1 MILDQE
7 NIFFKPN
14 GHFAWRQLMLCDSR
28 PRRYLTGRQTV
39 QQTMPE
45 QEILRQGSRRCQTN
59 RSCDR
64 AAKAARPRDPTTGR
78 QTVLDQEGFSTG
90 GQTKQGP
97 KRRTKTGPGF
107 FCCPV
112 PPLPPSGAE
121 DVWCLSS
128 GTQIKFSPSPL
139 PAFVGNAILLVLTDG
154 KRAWMLASLVASG
167 V

>member
-1 MILDQE
+1 MQTKNVSD
-7 NIFFKPN
+7 KPAN
-14 GHFAWRQLMLCDSR
+14 STADDARTRD
-28 PRRYLTGRQTV
+28 PTTG
-39 QQTMPE
+39 QQTMSD
-45 QEILRQGSRRCQTN
+45 QQIMRQGGRRCQTN

-64 AAKAARPRDPTTGR
+64 AEKAARPTDPTTGR

-97 KRRTKTGPGF
+97 KRRTKTGPVFFFFF

-128 GTQIKFSPSPL
+128 RTQIKFSPSPL
-139 PAFVGNAILLVLTDG
+139 PEFVGNAILLVLTDR
-154 KRAWMLASLVASG
+154 KRAWTLASLVASG